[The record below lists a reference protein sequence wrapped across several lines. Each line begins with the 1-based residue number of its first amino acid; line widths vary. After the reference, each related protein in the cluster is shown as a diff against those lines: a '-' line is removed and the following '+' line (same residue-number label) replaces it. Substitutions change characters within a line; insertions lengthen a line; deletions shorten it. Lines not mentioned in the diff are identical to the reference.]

1 MENYLIMLLILHE
14 TESAQISAEG
24 IVYNFGVGV
33 GMMFTF
39 LSNKRE
45 VIRLTS
51 LLEEAELIIKGL
63 ENELEGR
70 CGLGN
75 NLISYERNSEQ
86 RQSALVRST
95 TEQNYEQR
103 ESAMVRCT
111 TESLNDMGNIL
122 NDFDHRESNDITAL
136 EAELERMDMS
146 LGNEEKYKD
155 ENSSDTSDVR

>member
-1 MENYLIMLLILHE
+1 MILFLLLILRE
-14 TESAQISAEG
+14 TVSAQISAEG

-45 VIRLTS
+45 VRRLTS

-63 ENELEGR
+63 ENELERR

-75 NLISYERNSEQ
+75 ELISYERNYEQ
-86 RQSALVRST
+86 IQSAT
-95 TEQNYEQR
+95 
-103 ESAMVRCT
+103 VRCT
-111 TESLNDMGNIL
+111 AESLNDMGNIL
-122 NDFDHRESNDITAL
+122 NEFDHSESNDITALEAEL

-146 LGNEEKYKD
+146 LGNGEKYKD
-155 ENSSDTSDVR
+155 ENSSDTSDVRR

>member
-1 MENYLIMLLILHE
+1 MILFLLLILRE
-14 TESAQISAEG
+14 TVSAQISAEG

-45 VIRLTS
+45 VRRLTS

-75 NLISYERNSEQ
+75 ELISYERNYEQ
-86 RQSALVRST
+86 IQSAT
-95 TEQNYEQR
+95 
-103 ESAMVRCT
+103 VRCT
-111 TESLNDMGNIL
+111 AESLNDMGNIL
-122 NDFDHRESNDITAL
+122 NEFDHSESNDITALEAEL

-146 LGNEEKYKD
+146 LGNGEKYKG
-155 ENSSDTSDVR
+155 ENSSDTSDVRR

>member
-1 MENYLIMLLILHE
+1 METYLILLLILHE

-24 IVYNFGVGV
+24 LVYNFGVGV

-86 RQSALVRST
+86 RQSA
-95 TEQNYEQR
+95 
-103 ESAMVRCT
+103 MVRCT

-136 EAELERMDMS
+136 EAELEAELERMDMS

-155 ENSSDTSDVR
+155 ENNSDTSDVR